1 VAGVVAGGAAA
12 AVTAMKVMT
21 AGAVAAVV
29 AAAVAAA
36 TAAVASTAA
45 AAAVTAAAWKVKN
58 KMNCEKKE
66 IIDTRNAGWKGKC
79 AMMRRN
85 TVKKSMAE
93 VQMMISTSVIG
104 GRNNV
109 FRGTIMVKF

>member
-1 VAGVVAGGAAA
+1 
-12 AVTAMKVMT
+12 
-21 AGAVAAVV
+21 
-29 AAAVAAA
+29 
-36 TAAVASTAA
+36 
-45 AAAVTAAAWKVKN
+45 
-58 KMNCEKKE
+58 MNCEKKE

-85 TVKKSMAE
+85 AVNKSMAE